1 MVVHHRGLN
10 FCLSLGLSILLY
22 ILFYNPESYL
32 LTKIGRIRNVRGWS
46 GKRVVMKF
54 THIITDSANAF
65 VRVSLS
71 CWSVVIL
78 GGWGRIR
85 VTVELA

>member
-1 MVVHHRGLN
+1 
-10 FCLSLGLSILLY
+10 
-22 ILFYNPESYL
+22 
-32 LTKIGRIRNVRGWS
+32 
-46 GKRVVMKF
+46 MKF
-54 THIITDSANAF
+54 TNIITDSANAF

-71 CWSVVIL
+71 CWSVVIV